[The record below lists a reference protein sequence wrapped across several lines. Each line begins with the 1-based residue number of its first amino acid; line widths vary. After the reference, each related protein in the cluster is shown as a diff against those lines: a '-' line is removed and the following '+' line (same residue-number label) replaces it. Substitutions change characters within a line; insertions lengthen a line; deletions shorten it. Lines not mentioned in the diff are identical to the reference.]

1 MKTLLAF
8 VLLFGLASVA
18 QAQPQDECD
27 SLWFERNQIYKEA
40 GYCFRTAA
48 AIRQFGNAGCI
59 YVDQNDVPLSN
70 RNRARINEIV
80 RVERALRCPR

>member
-1 MKTLLAF
+1 MKTLLCFA
-8 VLLFGLASVA
+8 LLFGLASVA
-18 QAQPQDECD
+18 QAQSECD
-27 SLWFERNQIYKEA
+27 NLWFERNQIYKEA

-48 AIRQFGNAGCI
+48 AIRQFGNAGCV

-80 RVERALRCPR
+80 RVERVLHCPR

>member
-1 MKTLLAF
+1 MKTLLSLVF
-8 VLLFGLASVA
+8 LSGLSTFA
-18 QAQPQDECD
+18 QAQPQDQCD

-48 AIRQFGNAGCI
+48 AIRQFGNAGCV
-59 YVDQNDVPLSN
+59 YFDPNDVPLSN

>member
-1 MKTLLAF
+1 MKTLLGFA
-8 VLLFGLASVA
+8 LLFGLAGAA
-18 QAQPQDECD
+18 QAQDECD
-27 SLWFERNQIYKEA
+27 GLWFERNQIYKEA

-59 YVDQNDVPLSN
+59 FVDQNDVPLSN
-70 RNRARINEIV
+70 RNRARVSEII